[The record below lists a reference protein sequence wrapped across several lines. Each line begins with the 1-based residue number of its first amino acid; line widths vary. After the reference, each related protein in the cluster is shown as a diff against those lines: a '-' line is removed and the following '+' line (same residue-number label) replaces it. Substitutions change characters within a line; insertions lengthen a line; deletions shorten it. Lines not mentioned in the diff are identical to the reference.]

1 MLLVTV
7 CATEPGVA
15 QEFHPPPVR
24 RAGEQGTRLGLF
36 GFGMR
41 AGIDTRRPTQLILG
55 ATFDAGNLFSD
66 RCRIRPSA
74 EIGVFN
80 ARNSYVASIEAVYR
94 LTPEGQHATPY
105 VGGGLSVAGHDRCG
119 SDPACPGVWLNALL
133 GVELHYRSTFS
144 WLFEYHAMDVFQHNR
159 LYVGLTTRRGS

>member
-94 LTPEGQHATPY
+94 LTPEDQHATPY

-144 WLFEYHAMDVFQHNR
+144 WLLEYHAMDVFQHNR
-159 LYVGLTTRRGS
+159 FYVGLTTRRGS